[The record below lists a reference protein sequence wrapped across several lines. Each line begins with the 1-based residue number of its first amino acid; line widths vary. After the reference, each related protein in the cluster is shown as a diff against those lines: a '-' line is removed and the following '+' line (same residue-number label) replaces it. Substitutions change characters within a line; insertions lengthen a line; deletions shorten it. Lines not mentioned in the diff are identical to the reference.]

1 MVRLVLA
8 AREHHLEEDV
18 AARHFVVSQMISAL
32 IDEFDGQIP
41 EGLETV
47 FAYLNEQ
54 NVALAREA
62 ARGVMA
68 SFVAESDENKMLP
81 DAQLRDSQL
90 ALTAA

>member
-1 MVRLVLA
+1 
-8 AREHHLEEDV
+8 
-18 AARHFVVSQMISAL
+18 L
-32 IDEFDGQIP
+32 IDEFEGQIP
-41 EGLETV
+41 SEIETV

-68 SFVAESDENKMLP
+68 SFVSETDDHVCLP
-81 DAQLRDSQL
+81 DARLRDEQL